1 MVLVIDTE
9 YVYKGITLWSPKW
22 RRHNWCTPSGEV
34 EHRDLW
40 ETILWERERAGDE
53 FQLHWVPS
61 HLGMEG
67 NSGADVL
74 AETGR
79 AQHPDNQQSLPKRRR
94 VEPMWEELG
103 LEEMSDG
110 GVGMSGQWGGKFV
123 WLLRL
128 VGDSV
133 AGGRYFGVF
142 VPCGRHVPLQ
152 SLSSGESSSGGLGGC
167 PQVSARM
174 SVTPAS
180 VGGGG
185 IIKSISTVP
194 EGLY

>member
-22 RRHNWCTPSGEV
+22 RRHNWRTSSGEV
-34 EHRDLW
+34 DHRDLW
-40 ETILWERERAGDE
+40 EAILWERERAGND

-61 HLGMEG
+61 HLGVEG
-67 NSGADVL
+67 NSGADAL

-79 AQHPDNQQSLPKRRR
+79 TQHPDNQQSLPKRRR

-110 GVGMSGQWGGKFV
+110 GVGTSDSGV
-123 WLLRL
+123 
-128 VGDSV
+128 DS
-133 AGGRYFGVF
+133 
-142 VPCGRHVPLQ
+142 
-152 SLSSGESSSGGLGGC
+152 SSGCCGSSATVSQADDVSESSSHMEDTSPSMGSRAVVGMSGGLGGRH
-167 PQVSARM
+167 QDSAWM

-194 EGLY
+194 KRLF